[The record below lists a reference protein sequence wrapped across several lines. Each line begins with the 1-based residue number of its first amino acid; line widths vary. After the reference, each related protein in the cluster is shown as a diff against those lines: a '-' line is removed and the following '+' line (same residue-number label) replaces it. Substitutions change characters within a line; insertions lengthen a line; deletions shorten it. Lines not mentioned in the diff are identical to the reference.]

1 MSNMYEWEASAVNRF
16 QKYGDAWLT
25 WILLGAGVA
34 VILIALFSRSVVFK
48 SLVAAY
54 VLLP

>member
-1 MSNMYEWEASAVNRF
+1 MSNMYEWEAQAVGRF

-34 VILIALFSRSVVFK
+34 VIVIALFCRSVVFK

>member
-1 MSNMYEWEASAVNRF
+1 MNLYQWEANTTRKLQKTGDLSLSAV
-16 QKYGDAWLT
+16 LV
-25 WILLGAGVA
+25 GAALVL
-34 VILIALFSRSVVFK
+34 VLIALFSRSVVFK